1 MEGRRSRTSNRN
13 NLVERSN
20 SYSYIEPYFFKKASV
35 MILLAKI
42 LYGVITFVLIGFGV
56 YFLYM
61 SKQDVLSK
69 DVLDFNRRSLEWN
82 QTARSDFENWQI
94 VIKNENGKILN
105 LENEEKKMHQ
115 YDDTDQIYYNPLQ
128 KVSKELTQLISNL
141 KLTKKKS
148 DSSVG
153 NFYLYKKFIFYLLFH
168 PVL

>member
-1 MEGRRSRTSNRN
+1 MEGKLNRSSNQN

-20 SYSYIEPYFFKKASV
+20 SYSNIEPYFFKKASV

-42 LYGVITFVLIGFGV
+42 LYGVIIIVLFGYGV

-69 DVLDFNRRSLEWN
+69 DIIDFNRRSLEWN
-82 QTARSDFENWQI
+82 QTARSDFEDWQI
-94 VIKNENGKILN
+94 VIKNENGKSLT

-128 KVSKELTQLISNL
+128 KVSKEMTQLISNL

-148 DSSVG
+148 DASVR
-153 NFYLYKKFIFYLLFH
+153 NLF
-168 PVL
+168 LIKYN

>member
-1 MEGRRSRTSNRN
+1 MEGKRTRSSNLN

-20 SYSYIEPYFFKKASV
+20 SYSNIEPYFFKKTSV
-35 MILLAKI
+35 MILLAKL

-56 YFLYM
+56 YFIYM
-61 SKQDVLSK
+61 SKQEILSK

-82 QTARSDFENWQI
+82 QTARSNFEDWQI
-94 VIKNENGKILN
+94 VIKNENGKSVT

-128 KVSKELTQLISNL
+128 KVSKEMTQLISNL

-148 DSSVG
+148 YASVG
-153 NFYLYKKFIFYLLFH
+153 NLF
-168 PVL
+168 LINFK